1 MSRHHVRFWW
11 TILPSLLLLI
21 TALPASAQEGGL
33 SGTVTDGQSGV
44 GLTTVQVEVHLV
56 DGTQVK
62 GGFTGASGAYRIT
75 GIPAG
80 TYLVSFTLPGWA
92 IVEES
97 DISISSGQTTN
108 LSVTMVERSFSL
120 NPITVTTSRRVEKAL
135 DAPAAIEVVTR
146 EDIAERPA
154 VTPIDH
160 VKEKAG
166 VDFMPTGLQSS
177 YTVVRGFNN
186 VFSGAALTMTDF
198 RIARV
203 PSIRV
208 NVSWSNPTTNSDI
221 ERAEVVLG
229 PGSALYGP
237 NAANGVVHFITRSPI
252 DDPGMDF
259 ALSTG
264 VRQQSSFSQGA
275 DILTPTGE
283 FVPATFNQA
292 GTDEFTWQLEGRLA
306 WKTDNDKFGVK
317 LSGNYFTGLDYGYI
331 DPDEKEQQS
340 IALGCQALNYNPTQ
354 GPCLNFMG
362 DLAPGDLDQLRT
374 RVDNVAG
381 GAQGDASIG
390 DPTAP
395 LTFDN
400 FTARDPDL
408 KRWGLDLRTDFRP
421 NPETSIVLSGGHVDA
436 VNSVDLTGI
445 GAGQVQNWGTWYAQG
460 RFNWKRLFGQVFW
473 NKNDNDQTYLLR
485 SGRPLVDKSYQ
496 TVAQLQ
502 HGFNINP
509 QHGLTYGFDYLY
521 TNPQSEGT
529 INGRHEDDD
538 NVTEIGGYVQYD
550 GRLSPKW
557 NVVAAAR
564 LDDHTRLQDPVFS
577 PRAAIVFSPTP
588 ERSIRASYNRAFS
601 TPNTLNLFL
610 DISAQPLPLGGPF
623 FYDVR
628 AQGTSEDGFTYA
640 RDGGVP
646 QHMSPFTV
654 TGPGPT
660 FDPRQLQTTNSAT
673 MWGEAQTAF
682 AAVTQAQ
689 CANPANPDCASYL
702 AALQSFGTT
711 AAPADGLVPIWAGVL
726 DTETRTFVNTT
737 TDLQS
742 VPDIPALNPTI
753 WQTFE
758 VGYKGL
764 LLGSNLLLGAN
775 AYYTDVDEFVSSLT
789 AFTPNI
795 FLDGAGLAGYL
806 ISQGVSLPDASLIAQ
821 NVGSAAVDENSLVG
835 LPLGVMA
842 PTTAGGTT
850 ASPVLFT
857 YRNLGDFS
865 YFGADGSLTYVF
877 NQSWELSGSLS
888 WVEKNLFPTAGDD
901 TEDVPLNAP
910 KWKGALTLGYRA
922 PSSGLNGAI
931 RSRYV
936 DGFPVASGVYTGT
949 VDSYAVFDLNVGY
962 RFPGRSGLAIQLDIQ
977 NVLNDDYTSFVGTPN
992 FGRYTVL
999 RLLWSM

>member
-11 TILPSLLLLI
+11 TILPALLLFI

-44 GLTTVQVEVHLV
+44 ALSAVQVEVHLA
-56 DGTQVK
+56 DGTAVV
-62 GGFTGASGAYRIT
+62 GGFTGASGAYRLT
-75 GIPAG
+75 GIQAG

-92 IVEES
+92 TVEES
-97 DISISSGQTTN
+97 DVSIASGQTTS

-166 VDFMPTGLQSS
+166 VDFVPTGLQSS

-198 RIARV
+198 RISRV

-237 NAANGVVHFITRSPI
+237 NAANGVIHFITRSPI

-264 VRQQSSFSQGA
+264 LRQQKSFNQDAS
-275 DILTPTGE
+275 ILTPTGS
-283 FVPATFNQA
+283 FAPANFSQGN
-292 GTDEFTWQLEGRLA
+292 TDEFTWQLEGRLA

-317 LSGNYFTGLDYGYI
+317 LSGSYFTGLDYNYI
-331 DPDEKEQQS
+331 DPDEKNQQS

-354 GPCLNFMG
+354 TPCLNFMG
-362 DLAPGDLDQLRT
+362 DLGPGELDQLRV

-381 GAQGDASIG
+381 GAQGQASIG
-390 DPTAP
+390 DPTGP
-395 LTFDN
+395 LTFVDN
-400 FTARDPDL
+400 TARDPDL
-408 KRWGLDLRTDFRP
+408 QRWGLDLRTDFRP
-421 NPETSIVLSGGHVDA
+421 NPETSIILSGGHVDA
-436 VNSVDLTGI
+436 INSVDLTGI

-460 RFNWKRLFGQVFW
+460 RFNHKRLFGQVFW
-473 NKNDNDQTYLLR
+473 NKNDNEKTYLLR

-496 TVAQLQ
+496 MVAQLQ
-502 HGFNINP
+502 HGFNFNP

-610 DISAQPLPLGGPF
+610 DLSAQPLPLGGPF
-623 FYDVR
+623 FYDIR
-628 AQGTSEDGFTYA
+628 AQGTSENGFTYA
-640 RDGGVP
+640 RDNGVP
-646 QHMSPFTV
+646 QHMSPFTI

-673 MWGEAQTAF
+673 TWAEAQTAF

-689 CANPANPDCASYL
+689 CANPANPDCAPYAAAL
-702 AALQSFGTT
+702 AAFGGT
-711 AAPADGLVPIWAGVL
+711 AAPADGVVPIWAGVL
-726 DTETRTFVNTT
+726 DTETRTFVNKT
-737 TDLQS
+737 TDLAS

-775 AYYTDVDEFVSSLT
+775 VYYTDVDEFVSSLT

-806 ISQGVSLPDASLIAQ
+806 ISQGVSLPDAALIAQ
-821 NVGSAAVDENSLVG
+821 NVGSAAVDENSLEG

-842 PTTAGGTT
+842 PPSSGGETT
-850 ASPVLFT
+850 SPVLFT

-865 YFGADGSLTYVF
+865 YFGADASLTYVF
-877 NQSWELSGSLS
+877 AERWELGGSIS
-888 WVEKNLFPTAGDD
+888 WVEKDLFPTAG
-901 TEDVPLNAP
+901 ENAEPVPLNAP
-910 KWKGALTLGYRA
+910 KWKGALTLGYRT
-922 PSSGLNGAI
+922 PTNGWNGAI
-931 RSRYV
+931 RGRYV

-949 VDSYAVFDLNVGY
+949 VDSYAVFDFNVGY
-962 RFPGRSGLAIQLDIQ
+962 RFPGRSGLALQLDIQ

>member
-1 MSRHHVRFWW
+1 MSRLPVRFWW
-11 TILPSLLLLI
+11 TILPSLLLLL
-21 TALPASAQEGGL
+21 TALPAAAQEGGL
-33 SGTVTDGQSGV
+33 AGTVTDGQSGV
-44 GLTTVQVEVHLV
+44 GLSAVQVEVHLI
-56 DGTQVK
+56 DGTLVK
-62 GGFTGASGAYRIT
+62 GGFTAAGGTYRIT
-75 GIPAG
+75 EIPAG

-97 DISISSGQTTN
+97 DISIISGQTTN
-108 LSVTMVERSFSL
+108 LSVTMTERSFSL

-166 VDFMPTGLQSS
+166 VDFVPTGLQSS

-186 VFSGAALTMTDF
+186 VFSGAALNMTDF
-198 RIARV
+198 RISRV
-203 PSIRV
+203 PSLRV
-208 NVSWSNPTTNSDI
+208 NISYFNPTTNSDI

-229 PGSALYGP
+229 PGSAMYGP
-237 NAANGVVHFITRSPI
+237 NAANGVVHFLTRSPI

-264 VRQQSSFSQGA
+264 LRQQKSFDQDASIGGNP
-275 DILTPTGE
+275 LTFT
-283 FVPATFNQA
+283 QA
-292 GTDEFTWQLEGRLA
+292 GTDEFTWQLEGRMA

-317 LSGNYFTGLDYGYI
+317 LSGSYFTGFDYNYI
-331 DPDEKEQQS
+331 DPEEKNQQS
-340 IALGCQALNYNPTQ
+340 IAIACQGANYSLASNA
-354 GPCLNFMG
+354 CVNFSG
-362 DLAPGDLDQLRT
+362 DLSPGDRGALVT

-381 GAQGDASIG
+381 APQGEASIG
-390 DPTAP
+390 DPAGG
-395 LTFDN
+395 LTFVN
-400 FTARDPDL
+400 NTARDADL
-408 KRWGLDLRTDFRP
+408 NRWSLDLRTDFRP
-421 NPETSIVLSGGHVDA
+421 SPETSIILSGGHTDA
-436 VNSVDLTGI
+436 INSVDLTGI

-460 RFNWKRLFGQVFW
+460 RFNHKRLFGQVFY
-473 NKNDNDQTYLLR
+473 NKNTNDASYLLR
-485 SGRPLVDKSYQ
+485 SGRPLIDKSYQ
-496 TVAQLQ
+496 LVAQLQ
-502 HGFNINP
+502 HGFNFNP
-509 QHGLTYGFDYLY
+509 QHGLTYGLDYLY

-538 NVTEIGGYVQYD
+538 DVTEIGGYVQYD

-557 NVVAAAR
+557 NLVAAAR

-610 DISAQPLPLGGPF
+610 DLSAQPIPLGGPF

-628 AQGTSEDGFTYA
+628 AQGTSENGFTYA
-640 RDGGVP
+640 RDNGVP

-660 FDPRQLQTTNSAT
+660 FDPRQLKTTNSAN
-673 MWGEAQTAF
+673 MWTEAQTAF
-682 AAVTQAQ
+682 AAVQQGT
-689 CANPANPDCASYL
+689 CA
-702 AALQSFGTT
+702 AAPTSPECTALTSALGSFVGT
-711 AAPADGLVPIWAGVL
+711 AAPADGVVDIWAGVL
-726 DTETRTFVNTT
+726 DSRTQTFVNTT
-737 TDLQS
+737 TDLSSIQD
-742 VPDIPALNPTI
+742 VPGLNPTI

-775 AYYTDVDEFVSSLT
+775 VYYTDVDEFVSSLT
-789 AFTPNI
+789 AFTPNV

-821 NVGSAAVDENSLVG
+821 NVGSAAIDENSLEG

-842 PTTAGGTT
+842 PTTAGGQT
-850 ASPVLFT
+850 ASPILLT
-857 YRNLGDFS
+857 YQNLGDFS
-865 YFGADGSLTYVF
+865 YFGADASLTYVF
-877 NQSWELSGSLS
+877 AEKWELGGSIS
-888 WVEKNLFPTAGDD
+888 WVEKDLFPTAGEN

-910 KWKGALTLGYRA
+910 KFKGALTLGYRA
-922 PSSGLNGAI
+922 PASGWNGAV
-931 RSRYV
+931 RGRYV
-936 DGFPVASGVYTGT
+936 DGFPVASGVYVGE

-962 RFPGRSGLAIQLDIQ
+962 RFPGRSGLAVQLDVQ
-977 NVLNDDYTSFVGTPN
+977 NIFNDDYTSFVGTPN

>member
-1 MSRHHVRFWW
+1 MSRHPVRFWW
-11 TILPSLLLLI
+11 TILPSLFLLF
-21 TALPASAQEGGL
+21 TALPATAQEGAL
-33 SGTVTDGQSGV
+33 SGTITDGQTGA
-44 GLTTVQVEVHLV
+44 GLSSVQVSIHLA
-56 DGTQVK
+56 DGTAVT
-62 GGFTGASGAYRIT
+62 GGFSASSGAYRIT
-75 GIPAG
+75 SIPAG
-80 TYLVSFTLPGWA
+80 TYSVTFTLPGWT
-92 IVEES
+92 IIEEEGVE
-97 DISISSGQTTN
+97 IAAGATTS

-154 VTPIDH
+154 VTPVDH

-186 VFSGAALTMTDF
+186 VFSGAALNMTDF
-198 RIARV
+198 RISRV

-208 NVSWSNPTTNSDI
+208 NVTWSNPTTNSDL

-259 ALSTG
+259 ALSSG
-264 VRQQSSFSQGA
+264 LRQQASTSQAA
-275 DILTPTGE
+275 DILTPGGT
-283 FVPATFNQA
+283 FVPATFSQA
-292 GTDEFTWQLEGRLA
+292 GTDEFTWQLEGRMA

-331 DPDEKEQQS
+331 DPKEKEQQS
-340 IALGCQALNYNPTQ
+340 IALFCQALNYNPAEV
-354 GPCLNFMG
+354 PCLNFTG
-362 DLAPGDLDQLRT
+362 DLGPGDTDQLRT

-381 GAQGDASIG
+381 GTQGQASIG
-390 DPTAP
+390 DPTGP
-395 LTFDN
+395 LSFVN
-400 FTARDPDL
+400 NSARDPDL
-408 KRWGLDLRTDFRP
+408 ERWGLDLRTDFRP
-421 NPETSIVLSGGHVDA
+421 SPETSIILSGGHVDA
-436 VNSVDLTGI
+436 INSVDLTGI

-473 NKNDNDQTYLLR
+473 NKNDNEQTYLLR

-509 QHGLTYGFDYLY
+509 QHDLTYGVDFLY

-538 NVTEIGGYVQYD
+538 DLTEIGGYVQYD
-550 GRLSPKW
+550 GQLSRKW
-557 NVVAAAR
+557 NLVAAAR
-564 LDDHTRLQDPVFS
+564 LDDHTRLADPVFS

-610 DISAQPLPLGGPF
+610 DLSAQPIPLGGPF
-623 FYDVR
+623 FYDAR
-628 AQGTSEDGFTYA
+628 AQGVSEQGFQFM
-640 RDGGVP
+640 RDSNGVP
-646 QHMSPFTV
+646 MHMSPFNPLVCTLQPAACA
-654 TGPGPT
+654 GQSNPGSPREFLPST
-660 FDPRQLQTTNSAT
+660 TPQLWTEAVAVVGANDP
-673 MWGEAQTAF
+673 
-682 AAVTQAQ
+682 QAG
-689 CANPANPDCASYL
+689 ALL
-702 AALQSFGTT
+702 AAIPAPGATDIPVVGATLNTESGTFIN
-711 AAPADGLVPIWAGVL
+711 PVADL
-726 DTETRTFVNTT
+726 RTI
-737 TDLQS
+737 Q
-742 VPDIPALNPTI
+742 DIPALDPTI

-775 AYYTDVDEFVSSLT
+775 VYYTDVDQFVSSLT
-789 AFTPNI
+789 TFTPNV
-795 FLDGAGLAGYL
+795 FLPEEQTEAYL
-806 ISQGVSLPDASLIAQ
+806 VEQFLPL
-821 NVGSAAVDENSLVG
+821 VGSLFPDEATARGTAAALAASIG
-835 LPLGVMA
+835 GVPFGSIA
-842 PTTAGGTT
+842 PTTAGGQT
-850 ASPVLFT
+850 ATPILFT

-865 YFGADGSLTYVF
+865 YFGADASLTYVI
-877 NQSWELSGSLS
+877 NQRWELSGSLS
-888 WVEKNLFPTAGDD
+888 WVEKDLFPTAGEN

-910 KWKGALTLGYRA
+910 KWKGALALGYRA
-922 PSSGLNGAI
+922 PASGWNGAV
-931 RSRYV
+931 RGRYV
-936 DGFPVASGVYTGT
+936 DGFPVASGVYVGS
-949 VDSYAVFDLNVGY
+949 VESYAVFDFNVGY
-962 RFPGRSGLAIQLDIQ
+962 RFPGRSGLTLQLDMQ
-977 NVLNDDYTSFVGTPN
+977 NIFANDYTSFVGTPN